1 VSLVPRTP
9 VLVGVGT
16 VVQRGAEPADLLGAV
31 ELLWLAV
38 ERAASDA
45 GSRSLLGRTGLVAV
59 PNGTW
64 HSGDPARVV
73 TDRIGVPAR
82 TLIAEVGITQQ
93 ALLSRAC
100 TAIAAGDV
108 EVVIVGGTEAKHRE
122 RLLAKAGLPLEPH
135 DGLVPDELWEPEA
148 FILTATEIERELA
161 VPAHQYAII
170 ERAIGPD
177 TDPAALWAEFAKVAA
192 ANPDAWDQSSPTRD
206 QIAGDRMIAEPYTR
220 SLCSQ
225 WNVDQAVALVLTSV
239 EVADAAGVPRDRWVF
254 PVMAA
259 GSDLMVPLP
268 MRAELARWPAFAR
281 CAEAI
286 PIGIDDIA
294 HLDLYSCFPAAVQVE
309 ARELGIAL
317 ESRPLTITG
326 GMTFAGG
333 PLNSYVLHALAT
345 MARLLRDD
353 PRSVGLSTSVSGML
367 TKPGLGLWSAT
378 PPATPFRH
386 IDVTDAARATT
397 EVRPLVPD
405 ATGAGAIACG
415 TVLHG
420 ADGPRTAVA
429 VVDLPGGGRTV
440 AVGPPDAPVDP
451 GVGVILHAPGEYSVA

>member
-1 VSLVPRTP
+1 MSVDPRQP

-16 VVQRGAEPADLLGAV
+16 VVQRGGEPTDLLDAV

-38 ERAASDA
+38 KRAASDA
-45 GSRSLLGRTGLVAV
+45 GGRELLARTGVVAL

-64 HSGDPARVV
+64 HHADPARVV
-73 TDRIGVPAR
+73 ADRIGVPAR

-100 TAIAAGDV
+100 ALIAAGEV
-108 EVVIVGGTEAKHRE
+108 EVVIVGGTEAKNRD
-122 RLLAKAGLPLEPH
+122 RILAKAGLASGQRV
-135 DGLVPDELWEPEA
+135 GLAPDELWEPQS

-170 ERAIGPD
+170 ERALGPD

-192 ANPDAWDQSSPTRD
+192 ANPDAWDQSSPSRD

-225 WNVDQAVALVLTSV
+225 WNVDQAVGLVLTSAD
-239 EVADAAGVPRDRWVF
+239 VADAVGVPRDRWVF

-259 GSDLMVPLP
+259 ASDLMVPLP

-281 CAEAI
+281 CAEAL
-286 PIGIDDIA
+286 PVSIDDIA

-317 ESRPLTITG
+317 DSRPLTVTG

-345 MARLLRDD
+345 MAGLLRDD
-353 PRSVGLSTSVSGML
+353 PRALGLSTSVSGML

-378 PPATPFRH
+378 PPSTPFQH
-386 IDVTDAARATT
+386 VDVTEAARATT
-397 EVRPLVPD
+397 AVRPLVPE
-405 ATGAGAIACG
+405 AIGAGTIAG
-415 TVLHG
+415 ATVLHG
-420 ADGPRTAVA
+420 ADGPRAAVA
-429 VVDLPGGGRTV
+429 IVALPGDGRTV
-440 AVGPPDAPVDP
+440 AVGSPDAPVDR
-451 GVGVILHAPGEYSVA
+451 GTEVILHSPGEYSGG

>member
-1 VSLVPRTP
+1 
-9 VLVGVGT
+9 VLVGLGT
-16 VVQRGAEPADLLGAV
+16 VVQRGDAPADLLDAV

-45 GSRSLLGRTGLVAV
+45 GGRALLARTGLVAV

-64 HSGDPARVV
+64 HHGDPARVV
-73 TDRIGVPAR
+73 ADRIGAPAR

-100 TAIAAGDV
+100 TAIAAGEVD
-108 EVVIVGGTEAKHRE
+108 VVIVGGTEAKHRD
-122 RLLAKAGLPLEPH
+122 RLLAKAGLPTEEPV
-135 DGLVPDELWEPEA
+135 GLVPDELWEPDA

-170 ERAIGPD
+170 ERALGPD

-192 ANPDAWDQSSPTRD
+192 ANPDAWDQSCPTRD

-281 CAEAI
+281 CVEAM

-294 HLDLYSCFPAAVQVE
+294 YLDLYSCFPSAVQVE
-309 ARELGIAL
+309 ASELGIAL
-317 ESRPLTITG
+317 DSRPLTVTG

-333 PLNSYVLHALAT
+333 PLNSYGLHALAT
-345 MARLLRDD
+345 MASQLRDD
-353 PRSVGLSTSVSGML
+353 ERAVGMSTSVSGML

-378 PPATPFRH
+378 PPSTPFRH
-386 IDVTDAARATT
+386 LDVTEAARAST
-397 EVRPLVPD
+397 EVRALLPD
-405 ATGAGAIACG
+405 ATGAGAIAG
-415 TVLHG
+415 ATVLHG
-420 ADGPRTAVA
+420 AAGPRTAVA
-429 VVDLPGGGRTV
+429 VIDLPSGDRTV
-440 AVGPPDAPVDP
+440 AVGPPDGPV
-451 GVGVILHAPGEYSVA
+451 GSGASVILHAPGEYSEP